1 MIDCIPHN
9 WNFLN
14 NFSAMSVEDED
25 TCIRCKEAI
34 RARQEGLQCDAC
46 DWWQHRQCNSGVSQK
61 DCHAAV
67 RSRQDIDW

>member
-1 MIDCIPHN
+1 
-9 WNFLN
+9 
-14 NFSAMSVEDED
+14 MSVEDED

-61 DCHAAV
+61 DYHAAV